1 MIFWINISARVM
13 ENYSMAVHYVPA
25 RKHSTE
31 MFSQLILIILEIE
44 CREIINYFFGLPIGK
59 IMVGRYSVL

>member
-1 MIFWINISARVM
+1 M